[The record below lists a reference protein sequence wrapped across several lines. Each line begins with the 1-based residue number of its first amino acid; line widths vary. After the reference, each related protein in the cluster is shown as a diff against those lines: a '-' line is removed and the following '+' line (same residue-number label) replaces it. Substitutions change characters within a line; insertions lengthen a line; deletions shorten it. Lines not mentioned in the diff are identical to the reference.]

1 MKQVS
6 HPLKTKADMLMTGA
20 CLVDRESGESY
31 RRQGVAVGLGDKG
44 EYEWIPVN
52 RETDV

>member
-1 MKQVS
+1 M
-6 HPLKTKADMLMTGA
+6 
-20 CLVDRESGESY
+20 DRESGES
-31 RRQGVAVGLGDKG
+31 RKRQGVAVGLGDKG